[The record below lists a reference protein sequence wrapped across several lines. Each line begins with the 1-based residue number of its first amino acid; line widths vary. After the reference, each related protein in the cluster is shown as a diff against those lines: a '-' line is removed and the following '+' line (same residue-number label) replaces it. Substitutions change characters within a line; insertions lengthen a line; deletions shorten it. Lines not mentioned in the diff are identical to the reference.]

1 MKQIF
6 LVQESPDAEQFF
18 ENLDGVRFKKKE
30 PLAIIRVRSSAA
42 NSPDSKLDTK
52 IDFVKAVRNYPK
64 ANAYRDVGIIETDIR
79 QCEDPDPDKC
89 LTIYDNI
96 YEVELYHLGE

>member
-52 IDFVKAVRNYPK
+52 R
-64 ANAYRDVGIIETDIR
+64 
-79 QCEDPDPDKC
+79 
-89 LTIYDNI
+89 
-96 YEVELYHLGE
+96 